1 MDYTAA
7 VEVGCAG
14 FATLSTVFGWL
25 WRRSEGQRD
34 RADGKRDEAIKE
46 QGDAVKALGD
56 ALAAH
61 KLYVAE
67 HYVTQGELTKA
78 VENLDKTMQR
88 LLDAVNQNAK
98 EARDGF
104 AEIHRRID
112 GKADK

>member
-7 VEVGCAG
+7 VEIGCAG
-14 FATLSTVFGWL
+14 FAGISGLFGWL
-25 WRRSEGQRD
+25 WQRSEAMRD
-34 RADGKRDEAIKE
+34 ATLKKNAEDIESLSR
-46 QGDAVKALGD
+46 
-56 ALAAH
+56 ALADH

-88 LLDAVNQNAK
+88 LIDAVDRTSR
-98 EARDGF
+98 ETREGLS
-104 AEIHRRID
+104 EIHRRID